1 MAKRIVCWGGTEL
14 FTSEVK
20 TTSDRSPVVALK
32 EGECLSA
39 AIRLPS
45 VVAIER
51 HWHRWRWFAFW
62 VEVSKII
69 TSTLP
74 IRELMG
80 RCCGI
85 FLAKSEQNWMLP
97 YSLSSSLNYFNWSI
111 ARSRSYHSIPY
122 KNNPWICFD
131 DTFFPPILWV
141 CVTES
146 HNWITKTTRSQLK
159 KKRIIMKT
167 ESWKWPRTNYE
178 ASKSRFHSVLTII
191 WSTSFRNVNT
201 QQQKNTKHMMSN
213 DLMSPIHQSNRNKHT
228 TFRWSWL
235 IKIFLNNLW
244 NCRIFTCDITRNFI
258 RK

>member
-131 DTFFPPILWV
+131 DTFFPQFCGYVLRNLT
-141 CVTES
+141 TES
-146 HNWITKTTRSQLK
+146 QKRHALSWK
-159 KKRIIMKT
+159 KKNNNENGIMKMT
-167 ESWKWPRTNYE
+167 QNELRSIKITFPFGSHHYLVYFL
-178 ASKSRFHSVLTII
+178 SKC
-191 WSTSFRNVNT
+191 
-201 QQQKNTKHMMSN
+201 Q
-213 DLMSPIHQSNRNKHT
+213 HT
-228 TFRWSWL
+228 TTKEHQTHDVEWPNVTNTSIEPKQTHNFSL
-235 IKIFLNNLW
+235 VIIDKKKSEQFMELPNIYLW
-244 NCRIFTCDITRNFI
+244 YHKKFHP
-258 RK
+258 